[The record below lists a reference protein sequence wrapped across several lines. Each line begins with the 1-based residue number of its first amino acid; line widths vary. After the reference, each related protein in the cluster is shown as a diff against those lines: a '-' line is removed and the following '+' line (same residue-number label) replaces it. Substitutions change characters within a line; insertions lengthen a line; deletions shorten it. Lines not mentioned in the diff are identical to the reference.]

1 MAEDLNLE
9 KTLPMVFGQVLP
21 HEPTLAR
28 FTYRD
33 EIRDQMVAADA
44 ISGRLEAIFRIR
56 MVSIDGI
63 RSAARFRALQ
73 CRWAAPARP

>member
-73 CRWAAPARP
+73 C